1 MLMPS
6 IFGENL
12 FDDFFNDFPFYDYD
26 KEMKNTE
33 KKLYGRKASHVMK
46 TDIRELDNGYEVVV
60 DLPGFTKDEVQAT
73 LENGY
78 LTISAEKGLDKD
90 EKEKENGRY
99 IRKERY
105 AGACRRSFYVG
116 EDITEEDIKAE
127 LKDGYLTVTS
137 ETSKEDKT
145 SKDDTSRYICRE
157 RFYSTCSRNFYVG
170 KELTQEDIKA
180 KFENGVLILNVPKKE
195 ALPQREEERY
205 ISIL

>member
-46 TDIRELDNGYEVVV
+46 TDIRELNNGYEVVV

-90 EKEKENGRY
+90 EEDKKGR
-99 IRKERY
+99 ILRQERY
-105 AGACRRSFYVG
+105 AGSCSRSFYVG
-116 EDITEEDIKAE
+116 DVKP
-127 LKDGYLTVTS
+127 
-137 ETSKEDKT
+137 
-145 SKDDTSRYICRE
+145 
-157 RFYSTCSRNFYVG
+157 
-170 KELTQEDIKA
+170 EDIKA
-180 KFENGVLILNVPKKE
+180 KYESGVLTVLVPKEDIKKSPVSTAITIE
-195 ALPQREEERY
+195 
-205 ISIL
+205 

>member
-46 TDIRELDNGYEVVV
+46 TDIRELNNGYEVVV

-90 EKEKENGRY
+90 EKEKESGRY

-105 AGACRRSFYVG
+105 AGACSRSFYVG
-116 EDITEEDIKAE
+116 NGVKNED
-127 LKDGYLTVTS
+127 VH
-137 ETSKEDKT
+137 
-145 SKDDTSRYICRE
+145 
-157 RFYSTCSRNFYVG
+157 
-170 KELTQEDIKA
+170 A
-180 KFENGVLILNVPKKE
+180 KFENGVLRLSIPKKAAEEIE
-195 ALPQREEERY
+195 ADKY
-205 ISIL
+205 VSIEG